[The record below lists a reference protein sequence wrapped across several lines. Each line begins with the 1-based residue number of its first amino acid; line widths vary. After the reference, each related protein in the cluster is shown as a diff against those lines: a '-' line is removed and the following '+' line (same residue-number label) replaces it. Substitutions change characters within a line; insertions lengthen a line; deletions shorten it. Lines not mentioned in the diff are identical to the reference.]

1 MPSEH
6 HPHIGRITGDLSL
19 PLVIPHVAVIWPLK
33 TVTVGMFSPA
43 ELAVFLV
50 CRIGDRPRFLCH
62 PGGCGTDHITAPHRE
77 RTGTVIHQ
85 HRGRS
90 PYAVYPDYAR

>member
-1 MPSEH
+1 MTS
-6 HPHIGRITGDLSL
+6 
-19 PLVIPHVAVIWPLK
+19 K
-33 TVTVGMFSPA
+33 TVIVGMVFTGGTRS
-43 ELAVFLV
+43 FLV
-50 CRIGDRPRFLCH
+50 CRIGDRPRVLCH

-90 PYAVYPDYAR
+90 PYAVYPDYA